1 MNRSLYVAI
10 PLMAVLAIL
19 QAAVLSRFPIA
30 GIVAQPALLVA
41 LAWGLLRGPWE
52 GIVWAFIAGLFLDLF
67 SLGPVGV
74 TSLALMAVVP
84 VLVRARQS
92 LPEGNILITAVLL
105 LLGLMVYFVIY
116 LIVIRV
122 AGFAFNWQTLSNLP
136 PTILFHAFLGLPI
149 FWLLHYLKRALYP
162 QPIAT

>member
-1 MNRSLYVAI
+1 MNRSLYAAI

-30 GIVAQPALLVA
+30 GIVAQPALLAV
-41 LAWGLLRGPWE
+41 LGWGLLRGSWE
-52 GIVWAFIAGLFLDLF
+52 GMVWAFVGGLFLDLF

-74 TSLALMAVVP
+74 TSLALMAAVP

-92 LPEGNILITAVLL
+92 LPEGNVLITVLLL
-105 LLGLMVYFVIY
+105 LLGLTVYFVVY

-122 AGFAFNWQTLSNLP
+122 VGFALNWQTWGSLP
-136 PTILFHAFLGLPI
+136 PTLLFHAFLGLPV
-149 FWLLHYLKRALYP
+149 FWLLSYLKRTLYP

>member
-1 MNRSLYVAI
+1 MNRSVYVAI

-30 GIVAQPALLVA
+30 GIVAQPALLAA

-52 GIVWAFIAGLFLDLF
+52 GMVWAFIAGLFLDIF

-74 TSLALMAVVP
+74 TSLALMATVP
-84 VLVRARQS
+84 VLSRARQS
-92 LPEGNILITAVLL
+92 LPEESILFTALLL
-105 LLGLMVYFVIY
+105 LLGLAIYFLIY
-116 LIVIRV
+116 LIVLRV
-122 AGFAFNWQTLSNLP
+122 TGFAVGWQTVSNLP
-136 PTILFHAFLGLPI
+136 ATLLFHAFLGLPI
-149 FWLLHYLKRALYP
+149 FWLLHTLKRALYP

>member
-1 MNRSLYVAI
+1 
-10 PLMAVLAIL
+10 MAALAVL

-30 GIVAQPALLVA
+30 GVVPQPALLAA

-52 GIVWAFIAGLFLDLF
+52 GMVWAFVGGLFLDLF
-67 SLGPVGV
+67 SMGPIGV
-74 TSLALMAVVP
+74 TSLALMAAVP

-92 LPEGNILITAVLL
+92 LPEESVLITALL
-105 LLGLMVYFVIY
+105 LALGLTIYFVVY
-116 LIVIRV
+116 LIVLRV
-122 AGFAFNWQTLSNLP
+122 AGFGLNWQTLGGLP
-136 PTILFHAFLGLPI
+136 PTLLFHAVLGLPI